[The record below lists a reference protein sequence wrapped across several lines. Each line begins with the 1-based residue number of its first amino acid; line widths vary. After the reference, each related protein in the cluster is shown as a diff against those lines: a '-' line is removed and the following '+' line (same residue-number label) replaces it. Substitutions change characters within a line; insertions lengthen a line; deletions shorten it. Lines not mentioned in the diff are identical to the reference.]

1 MALATSKIESEN
13 LTEDLVREISK
24 EKNEPEWLLK
34 QRLEAFY
41 RIDKI
46 DFGNFMYGLGITI
59 DASSLNLEKI
69 NPKTSFQNQPAS
81 FNRADGTVVSDLHE
95 AFKTHENLIKKYLSS
110 VPDFENKLS
119 VLHDAFWTRGLFIYV
134 PRGVETTLPIKL
146 TSIMTKTTL
155 IENTLIVTEPLS
167 KLTLIDVSESSEKAY
182 GFRSQKIKIFAG
194 ESSKIEFSGFQN
206 YSELV
211 ANISDR
217 KAFLGK
223 DASIDW
229 IITDLGGSLTKSD
242 VTTYL
247 QGEGSSVKNIGLFLG
262 NGNQQFD
269 FNVKATHIAPHTSS
283 DMLTKGA
290 LSGKS
295 KSVYRGYIQ
304 IKDTASKSAGYQKA
318 DILLLSEDAEADP
331 IPNLEI
337 DNNDIE
343 KCTHGATVGQIDR
356 DKLFYMMSRGLSE
369 KEATK
374 KFVEGLFEPALS
386 RIKVEAI
393 QHHILKIIEA
403 KLDKVVEEEV

>member
-1 MALATSKIESEN
+1 M
-13 LTEDLVREISK
+13 
-24 EKNEPEWLLK
+24 
-34 QRLEAFY
+34 
-41 RIDKI
+41 
-46 DFGNFMYGLGITI
+46 
-59 DASSLNLEKI
+59 
-69 NPKTSFQNQPAS
+69 
-81 FNRADGTVVSDLHE
+81 HE